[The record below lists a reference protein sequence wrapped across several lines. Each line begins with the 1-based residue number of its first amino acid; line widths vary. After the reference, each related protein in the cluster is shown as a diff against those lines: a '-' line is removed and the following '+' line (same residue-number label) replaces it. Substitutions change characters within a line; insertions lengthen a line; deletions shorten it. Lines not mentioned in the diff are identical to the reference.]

1 MLTLIRMMEVQDK
14 LRPQLRQILTHCKS
28 VGYITP
34 RSAIDDYSIMSLSR
48 RINDLEAL
56 GYEVR
61 RENRKHPATGQR
73 YTRYFVS
80 PTPVKLE
87 ASAAAA

>member
-1 MLTLIRMMEVQDK
+1 MLEVQDK

-34 RSAIDDYSIMSLSR
+34 RSAIDDYGIMSLAR

-56 GYEVR
+56 GYKVER
-61 RENRKHPATGQR
+61 QTRKHPATGQR

-80 PTPVKLE
+80 PTPVE
-87 ASAAAA
+87 ASTAAAA

>member
-1 MLTLIRMMEVQDK
+1 MIQLINVQDK
-14 LRPQLRQILTHCKS
+14 LRPQLRQILTHCKM

-34 RSAIDDYSIMSLSR
+34 RSAIDDYGIMSLAR

-56 GYEVR
+56 GYEVQR
-61 RENRKHPATGQR
+61 QNRKHPATGQR

-80 PTPVKLE
+80 PEPKAL
-87 ASAAAA
+87 SAAS